1 MITKFRGEKCCLTFI
16 SGKSCLLLILV
27 AGFSEKIKSFETKI
41 LSAKPIRTGKTRKL
55 FWFHASLWNTDQQT
69 ASSWTGAF
77 LFKPE
82 IGIRITERQT
92 GWQQTCARLRA
103 QLAKNPPA
111 VQETRVRS
119 PGQKDP
125 LEKGKAPHSSVLG
138 LPWWLCW
145 WRIHLQWGRLGF
157 DPWVRKIP
165 WKRERLPHSSI
176 LAWRIPWTVESMG
189 SQRSWLSNFHFHS
202 PVNTGNHHGNCHSC
216 CHQLRKA
223 VIQSSLVCALQ
234 FLVRF
239 QLWY

>member
-1 MITKFRGEKCCLTFI
+1 MITKFRGGKCCLTFI

-82 IGIRITERQT
+82 IQIRITECQT
-92 GWQQTCARLRA
+92 GWQQTCACLRA
-103 QLAKNPPA
+103 QLAKNLPA

-125 LEKGKAPHSSVLG
+125 LEKGKATHSRVLG
-138 LPWWLCW
+138 LPWW
-145 WRIHLQWGRLGF
+145 F
-157 DPWVRKIP
+157 
-165 WKRERLPHSSI
+165 
-176 LAWRIPWTVESMG
+176 
-189 SQRSWLSNFHFHS
+189 SW
-202 PVNTGNHHGNCHSC
+202 
-216 CHQLRKA
+216 
-223 VIQSSLVCALQ
+223 
-234 FLVRF
+234 
-239 QLWY
+239 

>member
-125 LEKGKAPHSSVLG
+125 LEKGKAPTPVF
-138 LPWWLCW
+138 
-145 WRIHLQWGRLGF
+145 LGF
-157 DPWVRKIP
+157 PGGSAGEESTCNEGD
-165 WKRERLPHSSI
+165 LGSI
-176 LAWRIPWTVESMG
+176 SG
-189 SQRSWLSNFHFHS
+189 SGRSPGKGKGYLTPVFWPGEFH
-202 PVNTGNHHGNCHSC
+202 G
-216 CHQLRKA
+216 L
-223 VIQSSLVCALQ
+223 
-234 FLVRF
+234 
-239 QLWY
+239 